1 MKADG
6 LYDIPQNAYFI
17 SKVDESNQDRSL
29 RKKTN
34 FVQFWDQFNGLKNN
48 ELKKV
53 LILNVNTLYRN
64 ELSL

>member
-1 MKADG
+1 MIFFKM
-6 LYDIPQNAYFI
+6 LIFI

-29 RKKTN
+29 RKKAN

-53 LILNVNTLYRN
+53 F
-64 ELSL
+64 